1 MVSKGMTLVK
11 YLLFAF
17 NLLFAL
23 SGLALLVIGAIIQ
36 ALYHSYNHFVD
47 PRLFYSPTI
56 LIIVGV
62 VVFIVAFFGC
72 CGAIK
77 ENHCM
82 VVTFSVLLVIIFVLE
97 VAGGIT
103 GYVLKDDVNKV
114 MEENLNQL
122 LEEYP
127 VSEEYNKA
135 WNVLQYDLHCCGV
148 KRPEDW
154 KKVFLNE
161 TLPWSCCSPAS
172 NASAIYEGNDQV
184 EPAHCSMAAVM
195 LADEGESGVYH
206 TGCLDALV
214 GLLTKNAVVI
224 GAVCLT
230 IAFIQIVGVAF
241 SCCLAR
247 SIRREYETV

>member
-1 MVSKGMTLVK
+1 MVSKGMTLIK

-23 SGLALLVIGAIIQ
+23 SGLTLLVIGAIIQ
-36 ALYHSYNHFVD
+36 GLYHSYNHFVD

-62 VVFIVAFFGC
+62 VVFVVAFFGC

-97 VAGGIT
+97 VAAGIT
-103 GYVLKDDVNKV
+103 GYVLKDDVKTV

-127 VSEEYNKA
+127 ASDEYNKA

-148 KRPEDW
+148 NKPEDW
-154 KKVFLNE
+154 KKVYPNG
-161 TLPWSCCSPAS
+161 TLPWSCCSPGS
-172 NASAIYEGNDQV
+172 NASAVFDSNDLV
-184 EPAHCSMAAVM
+184 EPTPCTMSAVM
-195 LADEGESGVYH
+195 LSDESESGVYH
-206 TGCLDALV
+206 TGCLDSLI
-214 GLLTKNAVVI
+214 GLLTTNAVII
-224 GAVCLT
+224 GAVCLV
-230 IAFIQIVGVAF
+230 IAFIQVVGVLF